1 MTNLIADISYFLSH
15 GPLLIVFSFLCVVIF
30 FRAQGTYWLG
40 RYIAHI
46 VYDRIVGHEHK
57 TMLTKRFEAWLTSE
71 RIVRGID
78 TVQRRGW
85 PVVTVSFL
93 TVGFQTIAN
102 MSAGILRM
110 PWMLYTAAMIPGG
123 AAWATIYATIGWTV
137 WKAAMA
143 SAAGSPWGVIVV
155 VAILGMYGV
164 FIIRRKRAGDD
175 MIDETAADN
184 DSTPSSLGNL
194 ADALA
199 EDQLEPS
206 KQTE

>member
-1 MTNLIADISYFLSH
+1 MKNLISDITTFLSE
-15 GPLLIVFSFLCVVIF
+15 GPFIAVFAFLCVVIF

-40 RYIAHI
+40 RYVAHV
-46 VYDRIVGHEHK
+46 VYSQVGNHAEK
-57 TMLTKRFEAWLTSE
+57 PWCQRFDSWLTSE

-85 PVVTVSFL
+85 PVVTFSFL

-102 MSAGILRM
+102 LAAGILRM

-123 AAWATIYATIGWTV
+123 IAWASIYATIGWTV

-143 SAAGSPWGVIVV
+143 SATGSPWGVLVII
-155 VAILGMYGV
+155 AILGVYGV
-164 FIIRRKRAGDD
+164 FVIRRKRAGDAI
-175 MIDETAADN
+175 IDHSTHDN
-184 DSTPSSLGNL
+184 VEEPSHLGEL

-199 EDQLEPS
+199 NDNTTTVRSAQ
-206 KQTE
+206 